1 MGKVIGNVMVQ
12 KRGII
17 SLGLLKK
24 HMSLE
29 DGEILQVQVEDGKI
43 ILVPMKLI
51 PAEQAWFWTSEWQ
64 KGEKEA
70 EKDIAAG
77 KIKSFD
83 NIDDLLEDLDK

>member
-24 HMSLE
+24 HMPLE